1 MNLENKYDLLVIG
14 GGPAGT
20 PVAMEYAS
28 LYPNKKILL
37 VDKLGEL
44 GGECLFEGCI
54 PSKILLRSGEE
65 YLNRNDAIDFGIKNP
80 HEKSKLMWEDVVRR
94 KVHILEKRSKAA
106 VENLNSL
113 GNVTLLKGT
122 ATFRDEN
129 SVRIAL
135 GETNEEKIVTFK
147 KAVIGTGSRTF
158 IPPFKGNGLDKVWTN
173 NEFFRDLEHPK
184 TLTIIGDGPIG
195 IELSQILANLDVKIN
210 LVGNRSS
217 ILPMIDKE
225 FSHLVLE
232 KIKANE
238 NINLI
243 LEANVSEVNFN
254 DNLFDVIYSQN
265 GKVKNI
271 NSEKV
276 LVATGRTPNIE
287 ELSLDKANV
296 TFDRKGIIVDNYLQT
311 TNRNIYAAGD
321 VILHGPQFA
330 HTAAYE
336 AHIIA
341 QNLFF
346 GRNKF
351 KVNFDKNSWVL
362 FSEPNIVSAGIS
374 EEKAIEKGYDVITG
388 LYDFSIDAKSQIE
401 NADFGFMKFVV
412 NKKNLEILGI
422 TIATPN
428 AQSISGE
435 AAVLIS
441 KGVTLKE
448 LVSVIQPHPTLSES
462 FTFLAKMMMGKI
474 MQEKMKSPLFKIGF
488 FVKKYWL

>member
-1 MNLENKYDLLVIG
+1 MNLDNKYDLLVIG

-28 LYPNKKILL
+28 LYSNKKILL
-37 VDKLGEL
+37 VDKLGKL

-54 PSKILLRSGEE
+54 PSKILLKSGDE
-65 YLNRNDAIDFGIKNP
+65 YLNRNEAIDFGIKNP
-80 HEKSKLMWEDVVRR
+80 NEKPKLIWEDVVRR
-94 KVHILEKRSKAA
+94 KVNILEKRSNAA
-106 VENLNSL
+106 LDNLNSL
-113 GNVTLLKGT
+113 GNITLIKGI
-122 ATFRDEN
+122 ANFIDEN
-129 SVRIAL
+129 SVSIEL
-135 GETNEEKIVTFK
+135 VETNEEKIIAFK

-184 TLTIIGDGPIG
+184 TLTIIGDGPIA
-195 IELSQILANLDVKIN
+195 IELSQILAKLDFKIN
-210 LVGNRSS
+210 LIGNISS

-225 FSHLVLE
+225 FSKLVLE
-232 KIKANE
+232 KIKENE

-243 LEANVSEVNFN
+243 LEADVSEINFN
-254 DNLFDVIYSQN
+254 NNLFDVIYSQY
-265 GKVKNI
+265 GEVKTI

-276 LVATGRTPNIE
+276 LIATGRTPNIE
-287 ELSLDKANV
+287 ELSLDKANIK
-296 TFDRKGIIVDNYLQT
+296 FDRKGIIVDNYLQT
-311 TNRNIYAAGD
+311 TNKNIYEAGD
-321 VILHGPQFA
+321 VILNGPQFA

-336 AHIIA
+336 AHIMA

-351 KVNFDKNSWVL
+351 KVNYDKNSWVL

-388 LYDFSIDAKSQIE
+388 LYDFSIDARSQIE

-435 AAVLIS
+435 AALLIS
-441 KGVTLKE
+441 KRVTLKK
-448 LVSVIQPHPTLSES
+448 LVSVIHPHPTLSES
-462 FTFLAKMMMGKI
+462 FTFLAKKMMGKI
-474 MQEKMKSPLFKIGF
+474 IQEKMKSPMFKIGF
-488 FVKKYWL
+488 FVKKYL

>member
-1 MNLENKYDLLVIG
+1 MNLENKYDLLIIG
-14 GGPAGT
+14 GGPGGT

-37 VDKLGEL
+37 VDKLGKL

-54 PSKILLRSGEE
+54 PSKILLKSGEE
-65 YLNRNDAIDFGIKNP
+65 YLNRNEAIDFGIKNSN
-80 HEKSKLMWEDVVRR
+80 EKPKLIWKDVVRR
-94 KVHILEKRSKAA
+94 KVNILEKRSNAA
-106 VENLNSL
+106 LHNLNSL
-113 GNVTLLKGT
+113 RNVTLIKGIT
-122 ATFRDEN
+122 KFIDKN
-129 SVRIAL
+129 SVRIEL
-135 GETNEEKIVTFK
+135 VDTNEKKIVTFE

-195 IELSQILANLDVKIN
+195 IELTQILANLDFKIN
-210 LVGNRSS
+210 LIGNRSS
-217 ILPMIDKE
+217 ILHMVDKE
-225 FSHLVLE
+225 FSQIVLE
-232 KIKANE
+232 KIKENK

-243 LEANVSEVNFN
+243 LNANVSEVNFN
-254 DNLFDVIYSQN
+254 NNFFDVIYSQN
-265 GKVKNI
+265 GKVKNV

-276 LVATGRTPNIE
+276 LIATGRTPNIE

-296 TFDRKGIIVDNYLQT
+296 KFDRKGIIVDNYLQT

-321 VILHGPQFA
+321 VILNGPQFA

-351 KVNFDKNSWVL
+351 KVNYDKNSWVL
-362 FSEPNIVSAGIS
+362 FSEPNVVSAGIS

-401 NADFGFMKFVV
+401 NADYGFMKFVV
-412 NKKNLEILGI
+412 NKKNLEIIGI
-422 TIATPN
+422 TIVTPD

-435 AAVLIS
+435 AALLIS
-441 KGVTLKE
+441 KRVTLKE
-448 LVSVIQPHPTLSES
+448 LVSVIHPHPTLSES

-474 MQEKMKSPLFKIGF
+474 IQEKMKNPMFKIGF
-488 FVKKYWL
+488 FVKKYL

>member
-1 MNLENKYDLLVIG
+1 MNLENKYDLLIIG
-14 GGPAGT
+14 GGPGGT

-37 VDKLGEL
+37 VDKLGKL

-54 PSKILLRSGEE
+54 PSKILLKSGEE
-65 YLNRNDAIDFGIKNP
+65 YLNRNEAIDFGIKNSN
-80 HEKSKLMWEDVVRR
+80 EKPKLIWKDVVRR
-94 KVHILEKRSKAA
+94 KVNILEKRSNATLH
-106 VENLNSL
+106 NLNSL
-113 GNVTLLKGT
+113 RNVTLIKGIT
-122 ATFRDEN
+122 KFIDKN
-129 SVRIAL
+129 SVRIEL
-135 GETNEEKIVTFK
+135 VDTNEKKIVTFE

-195 IELSQILANLDVKIN
+195 IELTQILANLDFKIN
-210 LVGNRSS
+210 LIGNRSS
-217 ILPMIDKE
+217 ILHMVDKE
-225 FSHLVLE
+225 FSQIVLE
-232 KIKANE
+232 KIKENK

-243 LEANVSEVNFN
+243 LNANVSEVNFN
-254 DNLFDVIYSQN
+254 NNFFDVIYSQN
-265 GKVKNI
+265 GKVKNV

-276 LVATGRTPNIE
+276 LIATGRTPNIE

-296 TFDRKGIIVDNYLQT
+296 KFDRKGIIVDNYLQT

-321 VILHGPQFA
+321 VILNGPQFA

-351 KVNFDKNSWVL
+351 KVNYDKNSWVL
-362 FSEPNIVSAGIS
+362 FSEPNVVSAGIS

-401 NADFGFMKFVV
+401 NADYGFMKFVV
-412 NKKNLEILGI
+412 NKKNLEIIGI
-422 TIATPN
+422 TIATPD

-435 AAVLIS
+435 AALLIS
-441 KGVTLKE
+441 KRVTLKE
-448 LVSVIQPHPTLSES
+448 LVSVIHPHPTLSES

-474 MQEKMKSPLFKIGF
+474 IQEKMKNPMFKIGF
-488 FVKKYWL
+488 FVKKYL